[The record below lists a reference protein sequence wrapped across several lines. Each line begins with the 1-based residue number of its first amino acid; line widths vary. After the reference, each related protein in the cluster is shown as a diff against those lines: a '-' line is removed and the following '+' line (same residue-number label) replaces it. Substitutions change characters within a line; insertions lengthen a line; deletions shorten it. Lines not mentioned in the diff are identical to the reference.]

1 MGAVTNMRPD
11 LFNAV
16 IMGAAP
22 HSSSQLQQHLLM
34 SGTIEVDSSI
44 CRATV
49 SWRLRSGANVAKH
62 LEVIQCCHDCRGAFS
77 GRVDDDA
84 GSKHPSH

>member
-22 HSSSQLQQHLLM
+22 HSSFQLQQHLLK
-34 SGTIEVDSSI
+34 SDTIKVESCSSL
-44 CRATV
+44 CRAKI
-49 SWRLRSGANVAKH
+49 SWRLRSGANVAKQ
-62 LEVIQCCHDCRGAFS
+62 LEVI
-77 GRVDDDA
+77 
-84 GSKHPSH
+84 